1 MIYVLHFARPYHHA
15 RHYLG
20 FAENEKT
27 LERRVRQHIE
37 GTGRRPSPLVRAVVA
52 AGIEVTH
59 VATFEGDRDDEKR
72 IKTGARTAAFCPVCR
87 AEYLRKARER
97 MQRLRTRRRPSCAMC
112 GGSGVFSNDMC
123 QNEECSGCEGGRR
136 SRARTRQDGPIA
148 DPLSEDVR
156 TPETRS

>member
-20 FAENEKT
+20 FAENAKN

-52 AGIEVTH
+52 SGIEVTH
-59 VATFEGDRDDEKR
+59 VATFEGDRDEEKR
-72 IKTGARTAAFCPVCR
+72 IKANASTAFYCPVCR
-87 AEYLRKARER
+87 GAYLAKARDR
-97 MQRLRTRRRPSCAMC
+97 MRRLRAR
-112 GGSGVFSNDMC
+112 
-123 QNEECSGCEGGRR
+123 
-136 SRARTRQDGPIA
+136 RARTAQDAPAA
-148 DPLSEDVR
+148 DPLPVDTL